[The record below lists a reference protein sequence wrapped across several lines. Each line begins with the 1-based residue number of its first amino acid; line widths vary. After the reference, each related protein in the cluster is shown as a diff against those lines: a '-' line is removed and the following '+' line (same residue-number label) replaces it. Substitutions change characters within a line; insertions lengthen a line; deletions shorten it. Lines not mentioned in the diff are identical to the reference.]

1 MAKYAFGLRNVRAA
15 QETTAV
21 GVKDAPRGPSH
32 YIVHNGG
39 SAPTTAQLTALLEDA
54 LPSFDPAV
62 VTSMVAQLRAMSLSS
77 TVRAD
82 ETTGAGQWRYGKQ
95 VFQAGVGYHASS
107 DASAIAAINW
117 KDLA

>member
-21 GVKDAPRGPSH
+21 GVKDAPRGPE
-32 YIVHNGG
+32 YNFVHGG
-39 SAPTTAQLTALLEDA
+39 GNAPTTAELTALVKGV
-54 LPSFDPAV
+54 LPNFDPEV
-62 VTSMVAQLRAMSLSS
+62 VALMVIELNAMSVNS

-107 DASAIAAINW
+107 EATAIAEINW
-117 KDLA
+117 KDLV